1 MNTELFGEVI
11 SWDMSGVTITHG
23 EVRQA
28 LLAAGLDPDESPD
41 LTNQQAFGRAC
52 KDLKKERSIDKLDIG
67 PGQIAKFQLTKKNRN
82 AGTGTI
88 DFDYEAV
95 VELDCNTGVVSC
107 PESAEIEK
115 TATELLAF
123 AMQMRNA
130 QDVTRLVQRLFKK
143 NADLFPLNSKGCAY
157 FTPIQHREFTEKIEL
172 FLESLGGKL
181 QRFPVPRGTEQGNAS
196 VKDAVQGGLAAMVD
210 ELNQVVANW
219 DETTRKATMEKAF
232 ERYEKVAV
240 KIDAYATYLEYE
252 QDNLKKKLDAAKAE
266 LAQKIAAAHPAAE
279 PSAQSAA

>member
-1 MNTELFGEVI
+1 MNAELFGEVI

-23 EVRQA
+23 EMQQA
-28 LLAAGLDPDESPD
+28 LTEAGLDPDEAPE

-67 PGQIAKFQLTKKNRN
+67 GGIAKFQLTKKNRN

-95 VELDCNTGVVSC
+95 VELDCNTGAVSC

-115 TATELLAF
+115 NATELLAF
-123 AMQMRNA
+123 AMQMRTA

-157 FTPIQHREFTEKIEL
+157 FTPIQHYEFTEKVER

-196 VKDAVQGGLAAMVD
+196 VKDAVQGVLASMVD
-210 ELNQVVANW
+210 ELNDVVARW

-232 ERYEKVAV
+232 ERYDKVAV
-240 KIDAYATYLEYE
+240 KIDAYATYLECA
-252 QDNLKKKLDAAKAE
+252 QDNLKAKLAAAKAE
-266 LAQKIAAAHPAAE
+266 LAKKIEAAHPAASE
-279 PSAQSAA
+279 QSAA